1 MEDIARPQ
9 TIGALAAAAG
19 LNVETIRYYQ
29 RRGLM
34 PQPDRPAGGIRRYDG
49 GALARVRFIKG
60 AQRLGFSLD
69 EVAEL
74 LKLADGTR
82 CGDARGL
89 AERKLRDVREKLA
102 ELRRIESALDR
113 LVADCSAVRGAAK
126 CPLIASLH
134 RTSTARTR

>member
-1 MEDIARPQ
+1 MEDTSRPL
-9 TIGALAAAAG
+9 TIGALADAAG

-29 RRGLM
+29 RRGLL
-34 PQPDRPAGGIRRYDG
+34 PEPDRPAGSIRRYDG
-49 GALARVRFIKG
+49 GSLSRVRFIKG
-60 AQRLGFSLD
+60 AQRLGFSLN

-82 CGDARGL
+82 CADARGL

-102 ELRRIESALDR
+102 ELLRIESALDR
-113 LVADCSAVRGAAK
+113 LVTDCCTVRDAAK

-134 RTSTARTR
+134 QTSNARTG